1 MDCGHFIRRQHSSVR
16 FDENNCRPQCP
27 TCNRDNDG
35 MEEAFDEN
43 LRDELGDEA
52 VEELLEKGRREKQFD
67 ENEYRE
73 LIHKYTYEIERKG
86 VKVR

>member
-1 MDCGHFIRRQHSSVR
+1 
-16 FDENNCRPQCP
+16 
-27 TCNRDNDG
+27 